1 MHAGDVTLSRVV
13 VLGAKGFVASR
24 LIRLL
29 GRHGLPCRPVGSAEV
44 DLSEPSAAE
53 KLRRIIQPDDA
64 MVVAAGLTPERGR
77 DRATFRKNVA
87 MIDSVCGA
95 VETAPCAHVIYISS
109 GSVYDSRCEDIDE
122 SSRCETDD
130 PYGLAHIVRE
140 KLLAQACRGAKVGLA
155 IIRPSAIYGAGDTHN
170 SYGPN
175 RFLRSALR
183 EGRIALFGEGEE
195 ERDHI
200 YIDDVVYLIRLTLLG
215 RRCGVMNAAH
225 GEPLT
230 FRDAAL
236 GIRKAV
242 GAEVAL
248 VVEPRRVPIRH
259 QRFDTAALRQA
270 FPEFRPTPFETG
282 VLKALG
288 ELRESA
294 P

>member
-1 MHAGDVTLSRVV
+1 MYAGDVTLPRVV

-29 GRHGLPCRPVGSAEV
+29 GRHGVPCRPVGRAEV
-44 DLSEPSAAE
+44 ELSKPPAAE

-95 VETAPCAHVIYISS
+95 LESAPCAHVVYISS
-109 GSVYDSRCEDIDE
+109 ASVYHARCEKIDE
-122 SSRCETDD
+122 SSCCESDD

-140 KLLAQACRGAKVGLA
+140 KLLAGACRSARVGLA
-155 IIRPSAIYGAGDTHN
+155 IVRPSAIYGAGDTHN

-175 RFLRSALR
+175 RFLRTALR
-183 EGRIALFGEGEE
+183 EGRITLFGEGEE

-200 YIDDVVYLIRLTLLG
+200 YIDDVANLIRLTLLG

-225 GEPLT
+225 GEALT
-230 FRDAAL
+230 FQGAAL
-236 GIRKAV
+236 GIQKAV
-242 GAEVAL
+242 GGGVAL
-248 VVEPRRVPIRH
+248 VTEPRRVPIRH
-259 QRFDTAALRQA
+259 QRFYTAALRQA

-282 VLKALG
+282 VLKSIG
-288 ELRESA
+288 ELMEGA